1 MTSFEFTSF
10 KFFIYFS
17 MVFMFEADTTLFV
30 VIIISLLLE
39 QIKLAQI
46 SDLIPFSEQKIFDM
60 YTLDHSITLYT
71 LFKLMRIIICSLD
84 SLLIVMFTLGL
95 LLWFK
100 LDMIL

>member
-1 MTSFEFTSF
+1 
-10 KFFIYFS
+10 

-46 SDLIPFSEQKIFDM
+46 SDLIPFSEQLIFDM
-60 YTLDHSITLYT
+60 YTLDHSMTLYT
-71 LFKLMRIIICSLD
+71 LFKLMRIIICNLD

-95 LLWFK
+95 LL
-100 LDMIL
+100 